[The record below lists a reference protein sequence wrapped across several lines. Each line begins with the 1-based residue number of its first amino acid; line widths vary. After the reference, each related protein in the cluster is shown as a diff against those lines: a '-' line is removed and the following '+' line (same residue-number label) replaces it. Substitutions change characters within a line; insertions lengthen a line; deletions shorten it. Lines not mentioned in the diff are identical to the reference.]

1 MSRSADARAA
11 RRRSTLRS
19 VRAQEGELTR
29 QLRSRRSLW
38 LHGWL
43 MGLLTLLATWAV
55 SALLMRWGVSSL
67 ALRYAL
73 ALGAGYL
80 VYLGLLRLWAG
91 VLLQP
96 DERRDDRN
104 LDVDVGWDGGG
115 RPPAGGVPRSGGGG
129 DFGGGGASGGF
140 DAAADGAPLA
150 DVASLGDGATL
161 ADAASGAL
169 DVAAGADEG
178 AVVVI
183 PVLAVFG
190 LVLAV
195 LLGVGSLLLLYFGSE
210 ALLAVALEVA
220 FSWTAARTV
229 VRVEREGWLA
239 AAIRLTW
246 KPLLGA
252 LLAAVALGGLLDLLL
267 PHAHSLPDAIAAW
280 RAH

>member
-1 MSRSADARAA
+1 MNGSTEARAA
-11 RRRSTLRS
+11 RRRRAARRSSFRS
-19 VRAQEGELTR
+19 VRVLEGELVR

-55 SALLMRWGVSSL
+55 STLLMRWGVSSL

-96 DERRDDRN
+96 DERRDAANPDI
-104 LDVDVGWDGGG
+104 DPGWSGGG
-115 RPPAGGVPRSGGGG
+115 EPGCADDLLASGGGG
-129 DFGGGGASGGF
+129 DFGGGGASGAF
-140 DAAADGAPLA
+140 EALA
-150 DVASLGDGATL
+150 DGATL
-161 ADAASGAL
+161 GDAASGTL
-169 DVAAGADEG
+169 DVAASADEG

-190 LVLAV
+190 LVLAA
-195 LLGVGSLLLLYFGSE
+195 LLGAGSLLLLYFGSE

-239 AAIRLTW
+239 AALRLTW

-252 LLAAVALGGLLDLLL
+252 LLAAVVLGGLLDLLL
-267 PHAHSLPDAIAAW
+267 PQAHSLPAAIAAW
-280 RAH
+280 RAR

>member
-1 MSRSADARAA
+1 MSRGADARAA
-11 RRRSTLRS
+11 RRRSSFRS

-43 MGLLTLLATWAV
+43 MGLLTLLATWAL

-73 ALGAGYL
+73 ALGVGYL

-104 LDVDVGWDGGG
+104 FDVDVGWSGSGE
-115 RPPAGGVPRSGGGG
+115 RAPAGGVPRGGG
-129 DFGGGGASGGF
+129 DFGGGGASGAF
-140 DAAADGAPLA
+140 EAAAD
-150 DVASLGDGATL
+150 VATLGDGATL

-169 DVAAGADEG
+169 DVAASADEG

-190 LVLAV
+190 LVLAA
-195 LLGVGSLLLLYFGSE
+195 LLGAGSLLLLYFGSE

-239 AAIRLTW
+239 AAVRLTW

-267 PHAHSLPDAIAAW
+267 PQAHSLPAAIAAW
-280 RAH
+280 RAR

>member
-1 MSRSADARAA
+1 MSRGADARAA

-73 ALGAGYL
+73 ALGVGYL

-104 LDVDVGWDGGG
+104 FDVDVGWSSSGE
-115 RPPAGGVPRSGGGG
+115 RVPAGGVPRSGGGG
-129 DFGGGGASGGF
+129 DFGGGGASGAF
-140 DAAADGAPLA
+140 EAAAD
-150 DVASLGDGATL
+150 VATLGDGATL

-169 DVAAGADEG
+169 DVAASADEG

-190 LVLAV
+190 LVLAA
-195 LLGVGSLLLLYFGSE
+195 LLGAGSLLLLYFGSE

-239 AAIRLTW
+239 AALRLTW

-267 PHAHSLPDAIAAW
+267 PQAHSLPGAIAAW
-280 RAH
+280 RAR

>member
-1 MSRSADARAA
+1 MSRGAKARAA
-11 RRRSTLRS
+11 RRRSSFRS
-19 VRAQEGELTR
+19 VRAPAGELVR

-55 SALLMRWGVSSL
+55 SALLMHWGVASL

-96 DERRDDRN
+96 DERRDAANPDI
-104 LDVDVGWDGGG
+104 DPGWSGGG
-115 RPPAGGVPRSGGGG
+115 ECRSVDDLPVSGGGG
-129 DFGGGGASGGF
+129 DFGGGGAS
-140 DAAADGAPLA
+140 AAFEALADGTT
-150 DVASLGDGATL
+150 LG
-161 ADAASGAL
+161 DAASGAL
-169 DVAAGADEG
+169 DVAASADEG

-190 LVLAV
+190 VVLAA
-195 LLGVGSLLLLYFGSE
+195 LLGAGSLLLLYFGSE
-210 ALLAVALEVA
+210 TLLAVALEVA
-220 FSWTAARTV
+220 FSWTAARTL

-239 AAIRLTW
+239 AALRLTW

-267 PHAHSLPDAIAAW
+267 PEAQSLPAAIAAW
-280 RAH
+280 RGR